1 MDVQNELTGENQWIE
16 TLKRYVEPDWSE
28 LVAGEW
34 ATNLIDG
41 TWSTDAVRGW
51 CLQLYP
57 FIHAFP
63 KFLAEALIKV
73 EDEYS
78 RSFLI
83 DNIRVEKA
91 HAEHWLWMGE
101 GFGIPRGEMMALAE
115 GGRPL
120 LRDVQ
125 SLSDWIWYINAKGSL
140 AEAIGATSFAI
151 EGATGDLARA
161 LLGPFERYGSRE
173 GVNMNPRTTKWFR
186 NHAKYDDD
194 HPRIALKIVAR
205 YAQSE
210 RERMKVMTAARR
222 SLQLLNLALLT
233 ASREYSYSAPLRSI
247 SLVKEPLTNRRRS
260 QQAIPFPDR
269 RIVDRRVGAVSSGNA
284 GTAGNASSPGNTS
297 LHSISVS

>member
-1 MDVQNELTGENQWIE
+1 M
-16 TLKRYVEPDWSE
+16 
-28 LVAGEW
+28 
-34 ATNLIDG
+34 
-41 TWSTDAVRGW
+41 RGW

-83 DNIRVEKA
+83 DNIRVEKT

-101 GFGIPRGEMMALAE
+101 GLGIPRSEMMGLAQGE
-115 GGRPL
+115 RPL

-125 SLSDWIWYINAKGSL
+125 SLTDWIWYINAKGSL
-140 AEAIGATSFAI
+140 AEAVAATSFAI
-151 EGATGDLARA
+151 EGATGDLSRT
-161 LLGPFERYGSRE
+161 LLKGFEAYGSRE

-194 HPRIALKIVAR
+194 HPRIALEIVAR
-205 YAQSE
+205 YARTE
-210 RERMKVMTAARR
+210 RDRMKVMNAARR

-233 ASREYSYSAPLRSI
+233 SSRAYSTGAAHGI
-247 SLVKEPLTNRRRS
+247 STGPERRATDRRQVQEP
-260 QQAIPFPDR
+260 IGFPDR
-269 RIVDRRVGAVSSGNA
+269 RVMDRRGTAVSRA
-284 GTAGNASSPGNTS
+284 A
-297 LHSISVS
+297 